1 MNYNSDYDIRL
12 KMLES
17 LGGDVTKKYDSVYS
31 IDLEILRLMENG
43 GGGGGASIKTVRVD
57 FDWYNNPDRYQ
68 SEIKKALEDIYNEV
82 SNNRTVTVMCNGF
95 YSQPKESVLV
105 TTNVIA
111 SNKNDV
117 IINFLGND
125 NHLLRISFVYEE
137 GSNHYNCGAG
147 DLEILNKEYLYLP
160 YVYKDGQINL
170 NGNTGYVSEFISE
183 PTVDNEEF
191 VVIKTTVPAFK
202 EGMNINRSYKAFDFY
217 PWDDTP
223 GLYGNTYILSRF
235 GGMKLFQ
242 DEYNANFDLLPD
254 GEWYVIFGDI
264 QAATYVKCIVTKSV
278 RNVDGSLD
286 VYLGFKGKNIDDVHF
301 WDCTV
306 ENPDEQGN
314 DGLWSDKNWTKVS
327 DAERISVDSFIG
339 RRTRYFCTN
348 TEGVKVDR
356 LVLFKRMK

>member
-1 MNYNSDYDIRL
+1 MDSDYSIRL
-12 KMLES
+12 KMVEN

-31 IDLEILRLMENG
+31 IDLEILRLMEEG
-43 GGGGGASIKTVRVD
+43 GGGGGSTSSKVVKIN
-57 FDWYNNPDRYQ
+57 FDWYNNPDGYQ

-82 SNNRTVTVMCNGF
+82 SNNRTVTVVTNGF
-95 YSQPKESVLV
+95 YSQPQESVLE

-111 SNKNDV
+111 KNKNDV
-117 IINFLGND
+117 TVYFLGTEG
-125 NHLLRISFVYEE
+125 HILRLSLIYDE
-137 GSNHYNCGAG
+137 GSNSYVCGAG
-147 DLEILNKEYLYLP
+147 DEKIPSKSDLYLP
-160 YVYKDGQINL
+160 YVYTDGQINIDK
-170 NGNTGYVSEFISE
+170 NEGRIAEFISE

-223 GLYGNTYILSRF
+223 GLYGETYLLSRF
-235 GGMKLFQ
+235 GGMKLYQ
-242 DEYNANFDLLPD
+242 DEYDSNYDLIPD

-264 QAATYVKCIVTKSV
+264 AAATYRKIIITKAV

-286 VYLGFKGKNIDDVHF
+286 VYLGFKGKNVDDVHF

-314 DGLWSDKNWTKVS
+314 DGKWNEKNWTKVS
-327 DAERISVDSFIG
+327 DAERISVDSFMA

-356 LVLFKRMK
+356 IVLFKRMK

>member
-1 MNYNSDYDIRL
+1 MDSDYSIRL
-12 KMLES
+12 KMVET

-43 GGGGGASIKTVRVD
+43 GGGGGGSTKTITVD
-57 FDWYNNPDRYQ
+57 PEWYNDYDRYQ
-68 SEIKKALEDIYNEV
+68 TEMKKAFDEINNEF
-82 SNNRTVTVMCNGF
+82 SNKRIVKVRTIGF
-95 YSQPKESVLV
+95 YSQPRESILES
-105 TTNVIA
+105 TILQYETNNSFSIY
-111 SNKNDV
+111 
-117 IINFLGND
+117 FLGSD
-125 NHLLRISFVYEE
+125 NHLLRFNLQYDE
-137 GSNHYNCGAG
+137 GSNYYVCRLG
-147 DLEILNKEYLYLP
+147 DEKLPQKYDFNLP
-160 YVYKDGQINL
+160 YVYTDGQINIDK
-170 NGNTGYVSEFISE
+170 NEGHISEFISE

-202 EGMNINRSYKAFDFY
+202 EGMNINRSYKAFNFY
-217 PWDDTP
+217 AWDDTP
-223 GLYGNTYILSRF
+223 GLYGDTYILSRF
-235 GGMKLFQ
+235 GGMKLYQ
-242 DEYNANFDLLPD
+242 DEYDSNYDLIPD

-264 QAATYVKCIVTKSV
+264 NYATYRKIIVTKSV

-301 WDCTV
+301 YDCTV
-306 ENPDEQGN
+306 ENPDEQGD
-314 DGLWSDKNWTKVS
+314 DGLWSNKNWVKVS